1 MCRVAPVWP
10 PSAYRGEPLG
20 EGGRLRV
27 EEGIGESMY
36 GLEAGGNLDV
46 GVQTL
51 DVGNVGGSIGSLA
64 PNDHQEVACNVQCIK
79 YFIPQPRKL

>member
-1 MCRVAPVWP
+1 MRRVAPVWP
-10 PSAYRGEPLG
+10 PSAYRGEPLC

-27 EEGIGESMY
+27 VEGVGESMY

-51 DVGNVGGSIGSLA
+51 DVGNVGGSIGDLA
-64 PNDHQEVACNVQCIK
+64 PNNHQEVA
-79 YFIPQPRKL
+79 